1 MKVSC
6 KRETKETKVDIDL
19 DPDGSGRSDVVTG
32 VELLNEILRNLAEA
46 SDFDLMIRANGDL
59 QTGDHHTTEDVG
71 ITLGATLADLM
82 NKGMG
87 SSMVPSGDCLALAAV
102 RFGEPFF
109 SGEFHL
115 QAEVL
120 GGMSLENFRHFMRVL
135 AFNGRFTLYLKADG
149 NNNMRKIEAMSLA
162 LGQALKKA
170 YQDKKERDKVW
181 IH

>member
-32 VELLNEILRNLAEA
+32 VELLNEMLRNLAEA
-46 SDFDLMIRANGDL
+46 SDFDLTIRATGDL

-71 ITLGATLADLM
+71 ITLGTTLADLM

-120 GGMSLENFRHFMRVL
+120 GGMSLENFRHFMRAL
-135 AFNGRFTLYLKADG
+135 SFNGRFTLYLKADG

-170 YQDKKERDKVW
+170 YQDEKKRDKVR
-181 IH
+181 IY

>member
-19 DPDGSGRSDVVTG
+19 DPDGSGRSEIVTG
-32 VELLNEILRNLAEA
+32 VELLDEILRNLAEA
-46 SDFDLMIRANGDL
+46 SDFDLTIRAEGDL

-71 ITLGATLADLM
+71 ITLGTTLADLM

-87 SSMVPSGDCLALAAV
+87 SSMVPSGNCLALASV

-109 SGEFHL
+109 SGEFNL
-115 QAEVL
+115 ETEVL
-120 GGMSLENFRHFMRVL
+120 CGMSLENFRHFMRSL
-135 AFNGRFTLYLKADG
+135 AFNGRFTLYLIAYG

-162 LGQALKKA
+162 LGRALKEA
-170 YQDKKERDKVW
+170 YQNEREIDKAGRR
-181 IH
+181 